1 MGHNR
6 GESLVGCLVNL
17 RELPVLCLLLEEI
30 TLSGLLVVSR
40 RLLL

>member
-1 MGHNR
+1 MGYNR
-6 GESLVGCLVNL
+6 GESLVGWLGNL

-30 TLSGLLVVSR
+30 TLSGLLVVLK